1 MHSDKG
7 FLMTHGT
14 ARRYCETEWLI
25 HFPGKN
31 NRNRCRRPSR
41 PAAFRALACG
51 CRILCEVAIGT
62 RVFYHDAAWR
72 RVYIVFKVLAGRQQK
87 HVPLAEDRIADK
99 NL

>member
-7 FLMTHGT
+7 FLMTAGT
-14 ARRYCETEWLI
+14 ARRHCEKEWFA

-41 PAAFRALACG
+41 PAAFRTLACG

-72 RVYIVFKVLAGRQQK
+72 RVYIVFKVLAGRQQE